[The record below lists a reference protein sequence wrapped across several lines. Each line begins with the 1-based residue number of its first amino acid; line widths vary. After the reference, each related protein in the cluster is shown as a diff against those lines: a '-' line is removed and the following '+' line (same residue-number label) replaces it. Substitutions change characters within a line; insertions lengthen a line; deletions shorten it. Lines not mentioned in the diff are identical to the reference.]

1 MRIQYRPAGNHS
13 RDEILTRLRKQVQLV
28 TGSSSSSD
36 ADLLST
42 GSKALDRL
50 LPQRGVNRGSLIEWI
65 GGIGGG
71 AGILS
76 LGVARHLL
84 NAKCGQANRGQAN
97 CGEIVVIDRQRS
109 FSPVSAAA
117 WGLDLNHVVIVRP
130 STPQEELWAYDQCLR
145 SEAVVVVWGYI
156 DRLTSR
162 NFRRMQLAAES
173 GRGIG
178 LLIRPPE
185 AAKEPTWADVRLQVD
200 PCPSVGNSPRY
211 RVQVLH
217 CRGGQPGGETILTID
232 ETTGIKAVIHE
243 THPMHLVSPLADPA
257 SPLGQTG
264 T

>member
-1 MRIQYRPAGNHS
+1 MRIQYRPDGNHS
-13 RDEILTRLRKQVQLV
+13 RDEILTRLRKQVRLV
-28 TGSSSSSD
+28 NCSSSSPND
-36 ADLLST
+36 GVLST
-42 GSKALDRL
+42 GSEALDRL
-50 LPQRGVNRGSLIEWI
+50 FPRQGMSRGSLIEWI

-71 AGILS
+71 AGVLS

-84 NAKCGQANRGQAN
+84 NAN

-109 FSPVSAAA
+109 FYPVCAAA
-117 WGLDLNHVVIVRP
+117 WGLDLKRLLVVRP
-130 STPQEELWAYDQCLR
+130 ATAQEELWAYDQCLR

-162 NFRRMQLAAES
+162 NFRRMQLAAEA
-173 GRGIG
+173 GRGLG
-178 LLIRPPE
+178 LLIRPPQ
-185 AAKEPTWADVRLQVD
+185 AANEPTWADVRLQVE
-200 PCPSVGNSPRY
+200 PCPSVGHSPRY

-232 ETTGIKAVIHE
+232 ETTGIQAVTHE
-243 THPMHLVSPLADPA
+243 THHVHLVSSLANPA